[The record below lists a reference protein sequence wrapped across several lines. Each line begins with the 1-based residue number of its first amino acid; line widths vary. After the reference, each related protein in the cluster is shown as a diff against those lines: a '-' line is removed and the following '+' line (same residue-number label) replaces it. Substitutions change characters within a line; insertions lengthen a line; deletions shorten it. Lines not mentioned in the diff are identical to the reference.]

1 MLGLDGGP
9 RKAELGVITGEH
21 AWTAASDRQ
30 TANAPTVQP
39 MVELT
44 WRLYSDGR
52 AELEIVLGWS
62 SSAGIVLGWSS
73 SAGDC
78 VQSIGAATGRCANVA
93 GYIGLTA
100 LRPSGCP
107 SCCPNRKP
115 NNNKAMTLTLTYADR
130 GDARAI
136 VELLPQLVARGR
148 DVPG

>member
-62 SSAGIVLGWSS
+62 SSAG
-73 SAGDC
+73 DC

-115 NNNKAMTLTLTYADR
+115 NNNN
-130 GDARAI
+130 
-136 VELLPQLVARGR
+136 
-148 DVPG
+148 